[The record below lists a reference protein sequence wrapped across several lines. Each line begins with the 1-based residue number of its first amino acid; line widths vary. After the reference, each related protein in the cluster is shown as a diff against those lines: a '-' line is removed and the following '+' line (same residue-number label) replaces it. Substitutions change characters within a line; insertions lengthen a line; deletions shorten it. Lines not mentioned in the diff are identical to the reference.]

1 MDLILKVF
9 FFLLILLIPSKKT
22 VKKKNVNILF
32 TIRYFFPF
40 IGGTEKQAL
49 SLAAQLVGKGV
60 TVTIVTSRFDN
71 KWPRQELM
79 EGVKV
84 VRLFSPR
91 IKVVGA
97 LFFLACLTGYLIKHR
112 NHYSLIHTFQIGYT
126 SSLSILMGAV
136 LNKPSLLKLAS
147 SGRGGDI
154 QRAQRTLWGRVFLY
168 VAKKASRI
176 VMVSKTVEQE
186 LMAET
191 INPQKLCRISNGV
204 DLKSYYK
211 EENKGQTRNK
221 LKIPDRKTVIYT
233 GRLSPEKGVDFL
245 LRCFS
250 KVITSTGC
258 QLLIIADGPD
268 KNHIMKRIDQLVL
281 SDVIRVIPTVDEIAP
296 YLKAADLFVLPSQ
309 FEGLSNALLE
319 AMACGLP
326 VISTRVGGSIDVIE
340 SGVNGL
346 LVECNDED
354 GLSQAIFRVLGD
366 FDLAANLGKHARET
380 IEEKHDMDSIA
391 DQYLKVYNNL
401 LQQ

>member
-1 MDLILKVF
+1 M
-9 FFLLILLIPSKKT
+9 
-22 VKKKNVNILF
+22 NIFF

-49 SLAAQLVGKGV
+49 SLAAQLVDKGV
-60 TVTIVTSRFDN
+60 TVTILTSRFDN

-79 EGVKV
+79 EGVNV

-91 IKVVGA
+91 IKVIGA
-97 LFFLACLTGYLIKHR
+97 LFFLTCLTGYLIKHR
-112 NHYSLIHTFQIGYT
+112 SQYSLIHTFQIGYT
-126 SSLSILMGAV
+126 SSLSILMGTL

-147 SGRGGDI
+147 SGSGGDI
-154 QRAQRTLWGRVFLY
+154 QRARRTIWGRFFLY
-168 VAKKASRI
+168 MAKKASRI
-176 VMVSKTVEQE
+176 IMVSKTVEQE
-186 LMAET
+186 LMAEA
-191 INPQKLCRISNGV
+191 INPKKLCRISNGV
-204 DLKSYYK
+204 DLKSYDK
-211 EENKGQTRNK
+211 GENKGQTRNK

-250 KVITSTGC
+250 KVIKSTSC
-258 QLLIIADGPD
+258 QLIIVAEGPE
-268 KNHIMKRIDQLVL
+268 KNHIMKRIDQLAL
-281 SDVIRVIPTVDEIAP
+281 SDVILVIPPADEIAP

-309 FEGLSNALLE
+309 FEGLSNSLLE

-346 LVECNDED
+346 LVESNDEN
-354 GLSQAIFRVLGD
+354 GLFQAISNVLED
-366 FDLAANLGKHARET
+366 SHLADNLGKHARET

-391 DQYLKVYNNL
+391 DQYSKVYNCL
-401 LQQ
+401 IKQ

>member
-1 MDLILKVF
+1 M
-9 FFLLILLIPSKKT
+9 
-22 VKKKNVNILF
+22 NILF

-49 SLAAQLVGKGV
+49 SLGAQLVKKGV
-60 TVTIVTSRFDN
+60 SVTIVTSRFEN
-71 KWPRQELM
+71 KWPRQEVM
-79 EGVKV
+79 AGVNV

-112 NHYSLIHTFQIGYT
+112 NNYSLIHTFQIGYT
-126 SSLSILMGAV
+126 SSLSILIGIL

-154 QRAQRTLWGRVFLY
+154 QRARRTPWGRFFLY
-168 VAKKASRI
+168 MAKKASRI
-176 VMVSKTVEQE
+176 IMVSKTVEQE
-186 LMAET
+186 LMAEAVDSER
-191 INPQKLCRISNGV
+191 LCRISNGV
-204 DLKSYYK
+204 NLKSYD
-211 EENKGQTRNK
+211 KGGDKGGIRNT

-250 KVITSTGC
+250 NVTKSTNC
-258 QLLIIADGPD
+258 QLIIIAEGPE
-268 KNHIMKRIDQLVL
+268 KKHIIKRIDQLGL
-281 SDVIRVIPTVDEIAP
+281 SDVILVIPTVTEIAP
-296 YLKAADLFVLPSQ
+296 YLKASDLFILPSQ
-309 FEGLSNALLE
+309 FEGLSNSLLE

-346 LVECNDED
+346 LVEYNDGDDLSRAISHVLED
-354 GLSQAIFRVLGD
+354 PN
-366 FDLAANLGKHARET
+366 LATNLGKHARET
-380 IEEKHDMDSIA
+380 IEGNHDMDSIA
-391 DQYLKVYNNL
+391 DQYLKVYNDV
-401 LQQ
+401 LQH